1 MSDTRRRLLGA
12 LALAPVLSTAR
23 ADAQVFPTRTM
34 RIVVPYPPGGFND
47 QLARVLAQK
56 FGETWKQTVIVENRP
71 GAGTQIGTDHVAKAP
86 PDGHTLLIAG
96 FAFAVNPSLHARPA
110 YDAVRDFAP
119 IALCGATPNLLVT
132 GSDQPFRSVADLL
145 ALARA
150 KPGEVTFASTGP
162 GSSTHLSME
171 LLKLRARVDIVHVP
185 YKGSAP
191 ALVDV
196 IGGRVHAAF
205 DNVPNVLQQVNA
217 GRVRA
222 LAVTSPRR
230 FALLPHLPTLLEAGV
245 PEFEVS
251 SWFGLAA
258 PGRTPREIVD
268 RLNRE
273 VNRILLLPDVMALFR
288 AQGVES
294 IGGGSE
300 QMGTLIRNQIAKWAP
315 VVKAAGL
322 GG

>member
-1 MSDTRRRLLGA
+1 MSETRRRLLGA
-12 LALAPVLSTAR
+12 LALAPVVSTAR
-23 ADAQVFPTRTM
+23 ADQAVFPTRTM

-56 FGETWKQTVIVENRP
+56 FGETWKQTVVVENRP

-96 FAFAVNPSLHARPA
+96 FAFAVNPSLQARPA

-119 IALCGATPNLLVT
+119 IVLCGATPNLLIT

-171 LLKLRARVDIVHVP
+171 LLKLRGRVDVVHVP

-230 FALLPHLPTLLEAGV
+230 FALLPHLPTLIEAGV
-245 PEFEVS
+245 PDFEVS

-258 PGRTPREIVD
+258 PGKTPREIVE

-273 VNRILLLPDVMALFR
+273 VNRILLLPDVAALFR
-288 AQGVES
+288 AQGVEA